1 MLDLQKHYHDVR
13 RLTAAHPLYRVARTR
28 GHDPDDLLQAVCLG
42 LLTRQQTRSRYDP
55 SRASLSK
62 YVYLVAGSILANLLD
77 YQRRRAKWEQVG
89 AWHGGAEVDAATMAE
104 GATIADEALVVAMIV
119 EDLGGSEQQQRIL
132 SALCG
137 GFSLASVRRSE
148 GGDVVE
154 LVLDDLWGYLRE

>member
-1 MLDLQKHYHDVR
+1 M
-13 RLTAAHPLYRVARTR
+13 
-28 GHDPDDLLQAVCLG
+28 CLG

>member
-1 MLDLQKHYHDVR
+1 M
-13 RLTAAHPLYRVARTR
+13 
-28 GHDPDDLLQAVCLG
+28 
-42 LLTRQQTRSRYDP
+42 
-55 SRASLSK
+55 SK

-148 GGDVVE
+148 GGEVVE
-154 LVLDDLWGYLRE
+154 LVLEDLWGYLRD